1 MPSDNYGLFTRN
13 IGLKI
18 WQVQFFIADK
28 KEKLASKQAGMI
40 RTELGKRLDLIDNE
54 YVSVGGKGSGNMA

>member
-28 KEKLASKQAGMI
+28 NAYNGNFSRQIMSLFKERKNCLSKEI
-40 RTELGKRLDLIDNE
+40 FIP
-54 YVSVGGKGSGNMA
+54 

>member
-28 KEKLASKQAGMI
+28 NAYNGNFSPQFCNKLKTENCLSKEI
-40 RTELGKRLDLIDNE
+40 FIP
-54 YVSVGGKGSGNMA
+54 